1 MRLRDI
7 ALAVGVMVI
16 WGCNFVVV
24 KFGLEDFPPLLLTGL
39 RFCLVALTL
48 IWFVPRP
55 DGRTMRQLAVLS
67 VTLGSLHFSLMF
79 LGLTRIDAS
88 VASIAVQ
95 LQVPFAALLAAVVF
109 KDYLGWRRALGMA
122 LAFVGVV
129 IVAGAPTVVPELGF
143 LLLIVGASLVWS
155 VANIQVKALP
165 AVGVFTMNAWISA
178 MSGPQLIVLSLI
190 FEDDQLDAIANAGV
204 AGWGAV
210 LYMAVLVT
218 VVGYGYWYKLIERYS
233 TNQTMPFTML
243 VPVSGIISGVLLRGE
258 PFGWE
263 LAVGALCT
271 MAGVGVIVLR
281 RPKLRDPR
289 SGME

>member
-7 ALAVGVMVI
+7 AIAVGVMVL

-24 KFGLEDFPPLLLTGL
+24 KWGLEDFPPFLLTGL
-39 RFCLVALTL
+39 RFCLVALVL
-48 IWFVPRP
+48 VWFVPFPRRALLP
-55 DGRTMRQLAVLS
+55 LAGLS

-79 LGLTRIDAS
+79 LGLTEIDAS
-88 VASIAVQ
+88 VASVAVQ

-109 KDYLGWRRALGMA
+109 RDYLGWRRALGMA
-122 LAFVGVV
+122 LAFVGVF
-129 IVAGAPTVVPELGF
+129 IVAGAPTVVPNLPF
-143 LLLIVGASLVWS
+143 LLLIVSASLVWA
-155 VANIQVKALP
+155 VANIQVKAMP

-190 FEDDQLDAIANAGV
+190 FEDGQAAAIADAGIK
-204 AGWGAV
+204 GWGSIF
-210 LYMAVLVT
+210 YMAVLVT
-218 VVGYGYWYKLIERYS
+218 MVGYGYWYKLIERYS

-243 VPVSGIISGVLLRGE
+243 VPVSGILSGVLLRGE

-263 LAVGALCT
+263 LVFGALCT

>member
-1 MRLRDI
+1 MRLGDI
-7 ALAVGVMVI
+7 ALAVGIMVI

-39 RFCLVALTL
+39 RFCLVALAL

-55 DGRTMRQLAVLS
+55 DAHTLRRLAALS
-67 VTLGSLHFSLMF
+67 VTFGSLHFSLMF

-88 VASIAVQ
+88 VASVAVQ

-143 LLLIVGASLVWS
+143 LLLIVAASLVWS
-155 VANIQVKALP
+155 VGNIQVKALP

-190 FEDDQLDAIANAGV
+190 FEDNQLDAIADAGV

-218 VVGYGYWYKLIERYS
+218 IVGYGYWYKLIERYS

-243 VPVSGIISGVLLRGE
+243 VPVSGIVSGVLLRGE

-263 LAVGALCT
+263 LVIGALCT

-281 RPKLRDPR
+281 RPRLRDPR
-289 SGME
+289 AGME

>member
-1 MRLRDI
+1 MRARDV

-16 WGCNFVVV
+16 WGSNFVVV
-24 KFGLEDFPPLLLTGL
+24 KWGLEDFPPLLLTGL
-39 RFCLVALTL
+39 RFCLVALVL

-55 DGRTMRQLAVLS
+55 GKALLPLAGLS

-79 LGLTRIDAS
+79 MGLTRIDAS

-95 LQVPFAALLAAVVF
+95 LQVPFAALLAALVF
-109 KDYLGWRRALGMA
+109 RDYLGWRRALGMA
-122 LAFVGVV
+122 LAFVGVF
-129 IVAGAPTVVPELGF
+129 IVAGAPTVVPELGY
-143 LLLIVGASLVWS
+143 LLLIVSASLVWS
-155 VANIQVKALP
+155 VGNIQVKALP

-178 MSGPQLIVLSLI
+178 MSGPQLILLSFL
-190 FEDDQLDAIANAGV
+190 FEDGQAEAIANAGIK
-204 AGWGAV
+204 GWGSIF
-210 LYMAVLVT
+210 YMAVLVT
-218 VVGYGYWYKLIERYS
+218 MVGYGFWYKLIDRYS

-243 VPVSGIISGVLLRGE
+243 VPVSGILAGVTLRGE

-263 LAVGALCT
+263 LLVGALCT

-281 RPKLRDPR
+281 RPRLRDPR

>member
-1 MRLRDI
+1 MKLRDVL
-7 ALAVGVMVI
+7 LAVGVMVI

-24 KFGLEDFPPLLLTGL
+24 KWGLEDFPPLLLTGL
-39 RFCLVALTL
+39 RFCLVALVL
-48 IWFVPRP
+48 VWFVPWP
-55 DGRTMRQLAVLS
+55 GRAIKQLAVLS

-122 LAFVGVV
+122 MAFVGVF
-129 IVAGAPTVVPELGF
+129 IVAGAPTVVPELTF

-178 MSGPQLIVLSLI
+178 MSGPQLILLSLI
-190 FEDDQLDAIANAGV
+190 FEDGQIDAIANAGIE
-204 AGWGAV
+204 GWGAV
-210 LYMAVLVT
+210 FYMAVLVT
-218 VVGYGYWYKLIERYS
+218 MVGYGYWYKLIERYP
-233 TNQTMPFTML
+233 TNTTMPFTML
-243 VPVSGIISGVLLRGE
+243 VPVSGILSGVLLRGE

-263 LAVGALCT
+263 LLIGALCT
-271 MAGVGVIVLR
+271 LAGVGVIVLR